1 MRRKNWSVCHSPC
14 GDVLSASLVG
24 LLTSDQ
30 FENRSICNPLTY
42 REVNDIVSETQKPI
56 KSGL

>member
-1 MRRKNWSVCHSPC
+1 MRRKNRSVCHSPC

-24 LLTSDQ
+24 LMTSDQ

-42 REVNDIVSETQKPI
+42 REVNDIVSETQEPI